1 VLPEALV
8 ARPARGHRVTP
19 AEHEEQSSLL
29 VVQLEGSPAVE
40 MNDLVVV
47 ERNRIVGLDR
57 LDASRA
63 FRLSHGF
70 TWSSVTI
77 ARVAR
82 SSNDL
87 FD

>member
-1 VLPEALV
+1 
-8 ARPARGHRVTP
+8 
-19 AEHEEQSSLL
+19 
-29 VVQLEGSPAVE
+29 

-63 FRLSHGF
+63 FRLSHDF